1 MNVRKI
7 RRVTAW
13 TGALAAIAVVATT
26 FGSSS
31 ATAATTHARP
41 HPPVVTSYPPP
52 PATDNPFGITL
63 GPGGTW
69 YAEGNLIVRIRPNG
83 HQDIYP
89 LPNQDTADA
98 GWLTWAGGSQVWF
111 ADRGADLLGT
121 IDASGRVREWRLP
134 GDAADS
140 AGPGAMVV
148 LKNAVWFTDPAGSR
162 IGRFDRRT
170 HHFRMFS
177 VPTAGS
183 WPLGLTLGPDHA
195 LWFVERTAG
204 KVGRMTLSGSFREW
218 ALDPGSFP
226 NRIIVGPDHAIW
238 FTELD
243 AGLVGRIT
251 MSGRLTET
259 AVAGGPVGIALGP
272 DRKVYVALFTSSQ
285 LGRLDDRGNLVRTW
299 AVPGALLVAAGRH
312 SMWVTDTFADTVA
325 RVSLRRG

>member
-1 MNVRKI
+1 MKTRNINRALSWV
-7 RRVTAW
+7 
-13 TGALAAIAVVATT
+13 GALTAVT
-26 FGSSS
+26 FGVTISASTSAGAASSDS
-31 ATAATTHARP
+31 CSR
-41 HPPVVTSYPPP
+41 PPVVTSYPPP
-52 PATDNPFGITL
+52 PATDGPFGITQ

-83 HQDIYP
+83 QQDVFP
-89 LPNQDTADA
+89 LPNQATADA
-98 GWLTWAGGSQVWF
+98 GWLTWGGGSQVWF
-111 ADRGADLLGT
+111 ADRGADMLGT
-121 IDASGRVREWRLP
+121 IDAAGRVREWRLP

-148 LKNAVWFTDPAGSR
+148 LENAVWFTDPAGNR
-162 IGRFDRRT
+162 LGRFDRRT
-170 HHFRMFS
+170 HRFRMFS

-299 AVPGALLVAAGRH
+299 AVPGALLVAAGKH
-312 SMWVTDTFADTVA
+312 SMWVTDTFVDTVD
-325 RVSLRRG
+325 RVLLRCG